1 MPDTNSQPARPLR
14 LGTRASPLAM
24 VQAHETRTR
33 LCAAHGWPETAITIV
48 PVTASG
54 DKVLD
59 RPLSEIGGKALWTK
73 ELDGWLHSK
82 EIDFAAHCSK
92 DMETIRPDW
101 LTIAAILP
109 REDVR
114 DGLIGAASIAALPH
128 GARLGTSAPRRAA
141 LARHLRPDLQI
152 VTFRGNVATRLGK
165 LAAGEADATL
175 LAMAG
180 LNRLG
185 QADLAAPLAAESW
198 LPSPGQGAIALE
210 CRSDDAPM
218 QALLAAIDHAD
229 SHIAVQ
235 AERAFLAALGGTC
248 QSAIGAHT
256 TRDGAQWRLAAALF
270 SPDGATRIDGAT
282 LFDATDHTTIAA
294 LAANLLARA
303 PACIRDLF
311 SGPPAAL

>member
-14 LGTRASPLAM
+14 LGTRSSPLAM
-24 VQAHETRTR
+24 VQAHETRAR
-33 LCAAHGWPETAITIV
+33 LCAAHGWDESAIEIV

-114 DGLIGAASIAALPH
+114 DGLIGADSIAALPH

-152 VTFRGNVATRLGK
+152 VTFRGNVATRLGR
-165 LAAGEADATL
+165 LASGEADATL

-185 QADLAAPLAAESW
+185 QADIAAPLAAESW

-218 QALLAAIDHAD
+218 QALLAAIDDAD
-229 SHIAVQ
+229 SRIAVL
-235 AERAFLAALGGTC
+235 AERALLAALGGTC

-256 TRDGAQWRLAAALF
+256 TREGDRWRLTAALL
-270 SPDGATRIDGAT
+270 SPDGAERTDGTTVFDRADLTPIAT
-282 LFDATDHTTIAA
+282 LAA
-294 LAANLLARA
+294 DLLARS
-303 PACIRDLF
+303 PASITTHFL
-311 SGPPAAL
+311 L